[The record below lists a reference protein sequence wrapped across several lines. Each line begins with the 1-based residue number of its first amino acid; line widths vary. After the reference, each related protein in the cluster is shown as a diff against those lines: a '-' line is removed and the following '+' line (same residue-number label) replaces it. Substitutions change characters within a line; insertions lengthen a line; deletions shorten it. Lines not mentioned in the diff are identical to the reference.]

1 MAITLSPATVAAIKA
16 LATKENSTV
25 PFEGSVLIV
34 TVPVASVPGLAAD
47 IAAVIPNSTKG
58 YAIASLS
65 EGSNFAYLEAST
77 EEAEGVML
85 EMSYHAVEAEYC

>member
-1 MAITLSPATVAAIKA
+1 MAITLSPATVAGIKA

-34 TVPVASVPGLAAD
+34 TVPVASVPGLSAD
-47 IAAVIPNSTKG
+47 IAAVIPNSTKA

-65 EGSNFAYLEAST
+65 EGANFTYLEET
-77 EEAEGVML
+77 AEMAADVMF
-85 EMSYHAVEAEYC
+85 EMSANLQELEYC